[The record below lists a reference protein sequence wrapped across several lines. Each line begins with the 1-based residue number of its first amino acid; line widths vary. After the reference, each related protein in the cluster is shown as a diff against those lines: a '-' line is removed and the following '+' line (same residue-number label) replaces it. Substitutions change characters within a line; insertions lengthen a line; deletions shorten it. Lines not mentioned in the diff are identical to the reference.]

1 MSAKLRLCS
10 EASEWDLS
18 QRGLDLQDHLKKL
31 VGLALFRFCIG
42 EIESDHYARAIHKQF
57 LSGAQDAEQA
67 LRRFHLEKTPVLS
80 WLSALTE
87 EREREGKRSA
97 LLDFLME
104 DLRVSKRN
112 TSREQACDYLLAAV
126 LSGTVL
132 VTRVVWE
139 CLEWLSRCPEHLGEL
154 RREIK
159 SAGTKASESD
169 VSQLLMMGSLIDE
182 ILRLRSIR
190 GLVELRRVTR
200 EHYLLDLKLGKNW
213 YLGVIPSFLSRSS
226 KHYEEAERVE
236 LGRWLSVS
244 PVKNDNGYVFV
255 PFGAGP
261 NACIGDRMSITIIR
275 MMLMKILT
283 KYNIA
288 MENNSISLKL

>member
-18 QRGLDLQDHLKKL
+18 QRGPELQDQLKKL

-57 LSGAQDAEQA
+57 LSGAQEPQEA
-67 LRRFHLEKTPVLS
+67 LRGFHLEKSSLLS

-87 EREREGKRSA
+87 ERGREGKRSS

-104 DLRVSKRN
+104 DLRASKRK
-112 TSREQACDYLLAAV
+112 TSREQACEYLLTAV

-154 RREIK
+154 RKEIK
-159 SAGTKASESD
+159 SAGAKASEGD
-169 VSQLLMMGSLIDE
+169 VSQLMMMGSLIDE

-190 GLVELRRVTR
+190 GLVELKRVTR
-200 EHYLLDLKLGKNW
+200 EHYLLDLKLGENW
-213 YLGVIPSFLSRSS
+213 YLGIIPSFLSRSS
-226 KHYEEAERVE
+226 KHYE
-236 LGRWLSVS
+236 
-244 PVKNDNGYVFV
+244 
-255 PFGAGP
+255 
-261 NACIGDRMSITIIR
+261 
-275 MMLMKILT
+275 
-283 KYNIA
+283 
-288 MENNSISLKL
+288 